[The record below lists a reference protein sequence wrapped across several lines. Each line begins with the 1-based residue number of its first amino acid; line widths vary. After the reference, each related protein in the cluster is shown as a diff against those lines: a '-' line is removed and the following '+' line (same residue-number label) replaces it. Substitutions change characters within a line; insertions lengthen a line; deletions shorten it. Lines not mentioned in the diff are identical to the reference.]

1 MKEELK
7 FDTFT
12 EFCSRANEI
21 LNVFKKEIKKEK
33 ITIKKYQEY
42 IYKEH
47 NFSDSEERDVLVKE
61 KIWEWI
67 MSYEYEKMNIN
78 DLYSVL
84 GRIKKGK

>member
-1 MKEELK
+1 MKKELE
-7 FDTFT
+7 FETFT
-12 EFCSRANEI
+12 EFCNRAKEI
-21 LNVFKKEIKKEK
+21 LNEFKCEIKKGK
-33 ITIKKYQEY
+33 IDIKEYQDY
-42 IYKEH
+42 IYNNH

-84 GRIKKGK
+84 GRIKKGR